1 MTKLK
6 PVKYLEDGTPIFT
19 DNAQFMQWNAEKQAE
34 LLIDIR
40 AAIETEA
47 VRIAVNTTKDRD
59 QFLVD
64 KILDLEKRIDSLEG
78 AKT

>member
-6 PVKYLEDGTPIFT
+6 PVKYLEDGTPVFT
-19 DNAQFMQWNAEKQAE
+19 DKAQFMQWNAEKQSE

-59 QFLVD
+59 QFIVD
-64 KILDLEKRIDSLEG
+64 KILDIEKRIE
-78 AKT
+78 KIEK

>member
-1 MTKLK
+1 MTKIK
-6 PVKYLEDGTPIFT
+6 PVKYLEDGTPVFT
-19 DNAQFMQWNAEKQAE
+19 DNAQFMAWNDEKQAE

-59 QFLVD
+59 QFIVD
-64 KILDLEKRIDSLEG
+64 KILDIEKRIE
-78 AKT
+78 KIEK